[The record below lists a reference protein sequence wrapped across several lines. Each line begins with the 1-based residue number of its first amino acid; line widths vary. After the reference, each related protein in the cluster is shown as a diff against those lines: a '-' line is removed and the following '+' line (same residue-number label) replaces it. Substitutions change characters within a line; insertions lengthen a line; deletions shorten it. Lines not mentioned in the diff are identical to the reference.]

1 MFVFIYWLICLTIII
16 LGELLNMKKPFKP
29 SASAKLSKL
38 SLVISAAL
46 FSSALALTSAP
57 ALANL
62 PPQVDG
68 HVMPSLAP
76 MLEHATPAVVSISVV
91 GTHEVSQQNVPEA
104 FKFFFGNRGQ
114 NQAQQ
119 RPFRGLGSGVIIDSD
134 EGYIVTNNH
143 VIENAD
149 KIMITLKDGRQI
161 EAKKL
166 GSDAKSDIA
175 LLQIEAKNLHS
186 IKLADSDNLR
196 VGDFT
201 VAIGSPFGLGQTV
214 TSGIVSALGRSNL
227 NIEQYED
234 FIQTDAAINSGNS
247 GGALVNLRGELIGI
261 NTAILGPGGG
271 NVGIGFAIPSNMM
284 HNLVSQIIEF
294 GEVHRGILGVSGH
307 SVNSEIAKAM
317 ELETNQGGF
326 IAQVMPDSAADE
338 AGIKAGDV
346 IVAMNGKPIKSFFEL
361 RAKIG
366 SIGANKKV
374 NLTVIRDGDTKTFTV
389 KLKQDQSAEIAA
401 ASIHTML
408 KGAQLT
414 NDSKKQAVVIEN
426 VAEGSP
432 AHMAGFKAGDIIIGV
447 NRSRIK
453 DIAQL
458 RDQLKDTSG
467 VLAINII
474 RGNISQ
480 YIMIR

>member
-1 MFVFIYWLICLTIII
+1 
-16 LGELLNMKKPFKP
+16 MKNSSKVSTSSKY
-29 SASAKLSKL
+29 SKL
-38 SLVISAAL
+38 SIVISAAL
-46 FSSALALTSAP
+46 FSSTLALTSAP
-57 ALANL
+57 AVASW
-62 PPQVDG
+62 PSQVDG
-68 HVMPSLAP
+68 HMMPSLAP
-76 MLEHATPAVVSISVV
+76 MLEQATPAVVSISVV
-91 GTHEVSQQNVPEA
+91 GTHKAPQQNVPDA

-114 NQAQQ
+114 NPKKQ
-119 RPFRGLGSGVIIDSD
+119 RPFRGLGSGVIIDS
-134 EGYIVTNNH
+134 EKGYIVTNNH

-161 EAKKL
+161 EAQKL
-166 GSDAKSDIA
+166 GSDAKSDVA
-175 LLQIEAKNLHS
+175 LLQIEAKNLS
-186 IKLADSDNLR
+186 EIKIADSDNLR

-227 NIEQYED
+227 NIEQLED

-284 HNLVSQIIEF
+284 HNLVQQIIEF
-294 GEVHRGILGVSGH
+294 GEVHRGILGVSGR

-317 ELETNQGGF
+317 ELDTNQGGF
-326 IAQVMPDSAADE
+326 IEQVMPDSAADE

-346 IVAMNGKPIKSFFEL
+346 IVAINGKPIKTFFEL
-361 RAKIG
+361 RARIG

-374 NLTVIRDGDTKTFTV
+374 KLTVIRDGDKEVFTV
-389 KLKQDQSAEIAA
+389 KLKQDQSADIAA
-401 ASIHTML
+401 VSIHRML
-408 KGAQLT
+408 DGAQFE
-414 NDSKKQAVVIEN
+414 NNVKKKVIVISQ
-426 VAEGSP
+426 VAEDSP
-432 AHMAGFKAGDIIIGV
+432 AQMAGLQAGDIITGV
-447 NRSRIK
+447 NRTRIK

-458 RDQLKDTSG
+458 RDYLKGKTG
-467 VLAINII
+467 VLALNIV
-474 RGNISQ
+474 RDNHAQ

>member
-1 MFVFIYWLICLTIII
+1 
-16 LGELLNMKKPFKP
+16 MKK
-29 SASAKLSKL
+29 STLS
-38 SLVISAAL
+38 VFISAAL
-46 FSSALALTSAP
+46 LSSTLALTSAP
-57 ALANL
+57 AVAAW
-62 PPQVDG
+62 PSQVDG
-68 HVMPSLAP
+68 QLMPSLAP
-76 MLEHATPAVVSISVV
+76 MLEHATPAVVSISVI
-91 GTHEVSQQNVPEA
+91 GTHKVPQQNVPDA
-104 FKFFFGNRGQ
+104 FKFFFGNKDKNQ
-114 NQAQQ
+114 NQPQK

-134 EGYIVTNNH
+134 KGYIVTNNH

-149 KIMITLKDGRQI
+149 KIMITLKDGRQL

-175 LLQIEAKNLHS
+175 LLQIESDNLS
-186 IKLADSDNLR
+186 EIKLADSDELR

-227 NIEQYED
+227 NIEQFED

-261 NTAILGPGGG
+261 NTAIIGPSGG

-284 HNLVSQIIEF
+284 NNLVTQIIEF
-294 GEVHRGILGVSGH
+294 GEVHRGILGVSGR

-317 ELETNQGGF
+317 ELSTSQGGF
-326 IAQVMPDSAADE
+326 IEQVMPDSAADE

-346 IVAMNGKPIKSFFEL
+346 IVALNGKSVKSFFEL
-361 RAKIG
+361 RAKIS

-374 NLTVIRDGDTKTFTV
+374 DLTIIRDGDEEVFTV
-389 KLKQDQSAEIAA
+389 KLKQGQSTDIAA
-401 ASIHTML
+401 VSIHRML
-408 KGAQLT
+408 DGAKLE
-414 NDSKKQAVVIEN
+414 NDVKKKAIVIEQ
-426 VAEGSP
+426 VAENSP
-432 AHMAGFKAGDIIIGV
+432 AQMAGLQAGDIITGV

-458 RDQLKDTSG
+458 RDYLKDKTG
-467 VLAINII
+467 VLALNIV
-474 RGNISQ
+474 RDNHAQ